1 MDTPGGKRVEAT
13 DPGDRISGLPDEL
26 LHHVISF
33 LSARDAVRTCIL
45 SPRWRHLWRFAP
57 RLNVDA
63 EGFASQIRFMEFV
76 NALLLSRGSIA
87 LESFWL
93 RANGPDIFLENF
105 RDTAYLWIRH
115 ALRSN
120 IEELGI
126 VEHDQ
131 NDNEDES
138 EFFQLVRFPFTSSYL
153 EKLHLCY
160 VEIDNHAIKKL
171 FSVCPALEDLEM
183 INCEIYATE
192 FSSTTLKNLTINYVH
207 FPNFYD
213 YGIQE
218 CIVINMPSL
227 VSLHIRTLRGW
238 SELSLVDV
246 QSLITASIHL
256 ENGTFTGACS
266 ILGALSNLKKVGLLL
281 PDDVLL
287 DSYDSKYLD
296 LSCSAVAADS
306 ATPFSC
312 EKLRKVEIVCPNG
325 NKTVGVLVTI
335 LLTKLMPP
343 PEISIK
349 PFSGFSWYVSVLL
362 QFIMGENPKVLFFIC
377 CGLPYRADNS
387 RRRT

>member
-63 EGFASQIRFMEFV
+63 EGFASQIRFIEFV

-93 RANGPDIFLENF
+93 RVPTGLIYFLK
-105 RDTAYLWIRH
+105 I
-115 ALRSN
+115 S
-120 IEELGI
+120 
-126 VEHDQ
+126 

-138 EFFQLVRFPFTSSYL
+138 EFFELVRFPFTSSYL
-153 EKLHLCY
+153 KKLHLCY

-256 ENGTFTGACS
+256 KNGTFTGACS

-296 LSCSAVAADS
+296 LSCSAIAADS

-325 NKTVGVLVTI
+325 NKTVGMLVTI

-343 PEISIK
+343 PEINIK
-349 PFSGFSWYVSVLL
+349 PFSAWFSVGEHLYAISIVHAVNKYVVVRMLIANEPARGVYDGNL
-362 QFIMGENPKVLFFIC
+362 
-377 CGLPYRADNS
+377 AA
-387 RRRT
+387 

>member
-183 INCEIYATE
+183 IN
-192 FSSTTLKNLTINYVH
+192 S
-207 FPNFYD
+207 
-213 YGIQE
+213 
-218 CIVINMPSL
+218 
-227 VSLHIRTLRGW
+227 
-238 SELSLVDV
+238 
-246 QSLITASIHL
+246 SIHL

-281 PDDVLL
+281 PDDVEGTWEGEEFSFQIDMQLCQVVFANLTSLSLSDWCLYDNCKPLLYLLQHSPNLEDLTLKMRKLL